1 MPALRLLCR
10 LPFLAAVLTLV
21 CVAMYASDGALKLK
35 LPGDVKAQAAVVA
48 RARARAAA
56 STSSSSRP
64 PGDATAE
71 PVTVKK
77 EGGKAKA
84 ENVD

>member
-1 MPALRLLCR
+1 M
-10 LPFLAAVLTLV
+10 LTLV

-64 PGDATAE
+64 GDATAE